1 MASIDTPRMAWRCAF
16 VAVGVVF
23 AGEIS
28 ARPGVFGAAPVLEG
42 REAEHRRKGSV
53 PYWCRPG
60 EGRTASRGPFCGAG
74 HEERLSS
81 QEEPQCFTSRN
92 V

>member
-1 MASIDTPRMAWRCAF
+1 MASIDTPRMAGRCAF
-16 VAVGVVF
+16 VAGGVVF

-42 REAEHRRKGSV
+42 REAEHRRKGS
-53 PYWCRPG
+53 CRIGADRARVGQRP
-60 EGRTASRGPFCGAG
+60 RGPFCGAG
-74 HEERLSS
+74 LEERLSS
-81 QEEPQCFTSRN
+81 QEEPQCVTSRN